1 MKKFFIAVFIL
12 VVIAVTFVNVTMAYS
27 YIDGI
32 GIATF
37 YFLCAEFIF
46 AVGLSVIFKV
56 LMDKWEE
63 RKDKK
68 LFAESI

>member
-12 VVIAVTFVNVTMAYS
+12 VIFAVTFVNVAMAYS

-37 YFLCAEFIF
+37 YFLCAEMIF
-46 AVGLSVIFKV
+46 AVGLTVIFKV

-68 LFAESI
+68 LFADSI

>member
-12 VVIAVTFVNVTMAYS
+12 VIFAVKFVNVAMAYS

-37 YFLCAEFIF
+37 YFFCAEVIF
-46 AVGLSVIFKV
+46 AVGLTVIFKV

-63 RKDKK
+63 RKNEK